1 MRFRGTGDR
10 VRQRNSDE
18 RGAAAVEAAIVTPI
32 VMLLVFGIF
41 ELGFLFKDYLAVAGA
56 VRAGVRMASASPRNS
71 TFAQAAADE
80 VASKGQ
86 AMNLN
91 DVKQMWV
98 YKVGTGTDKPCLSA
112 QLVGPCAGRI
122 DFGDCGVCVKF
133 RWDAPTSKFIPLTG
147 GDTWPS
153 TSQNA
158 CSFSSTGVQP
168 DRIGVYLQLTHNGF
182 TKFVFS
188 SVNISEASVMSLEP
202 LPVLTGCK

>member
-1 MRFRGTGDR
+1 
-10 VRQRNSDE
+10 
-18 RGAAAVEAAIVTPI
+18 
-32 VMLLVFGIF
+32 LLVFGIF

-86 AMNLN
+86 AMNFN
-91 DVKQMWV
+91 DIQQLWV
-98 YKVGTGTDKPCLSA
+98 YKLGTATDKPCISA
-112 QLVGPCAGRI
+112 VFVGPCIGRS
-122 DFGDCGVCVKF
+122 DFGDCLVCVKF

-147 GDTWPS
+147 GATWPS

-158 CSFSSTGVQP
+158 CSFSSTGVSP
-168 DRIGVYLQLTHNGF
+168 DRIGVYIQLTHNGF

-188 SVNISEASVMSLEP
+188 SVNISEASVMTLEP